1 MDILSIIIIGIGL
14 AMDCFAVSI
23 SKGIHAKRYFFW
35 LTFRMA
41 FLFGLFQA
49 IMPLIGY
56 FAGAGF
62 AEYVKSID
70 HWLAFGLL
78 SLIGGKMIV
87 EGFKPIDP
95 DSDKT
100 VNPFSWTSILS
111 LSLAT
116 SIDAFATGIVF
127 IPFPTV
133 IWRAVAII
141 GLISFIFTFIGM
153 FIGVHFGKR
162 FHLKVEMFGGFIL
175 IGIGLKILIEHL
187 INHY

>member
-14 AMDCFAVSI
+14 AMDCFAVSV
-23 SKGIHAKRYFFW
+23 SKGIHVKKYFFW
-35 LTFRMA
+35 QTFRMA

-49 IMPLIGY
+49 VMPLIGY
-56 FAGAGF
+56 LAGAGF

-87 EGFKPIDP
+87 EGLKPIDQ
-95 DSDKT
+95 DSNKA
-100 VNPFSWTSILS
+100 VNPFSWGSILS

-116 SIDAFATGIVF
+116 SIDAFATGIIFV
-127 IPFPTV
+127 PFSGL
-133 IWRAVAII
+133 IWKAIAII
-141 GLISFIFTFIGM
+141 GVISFILTFFGM

-162 FHLKVEMFGGFIL
+162 FHLKVEMFGGLIL

-187 INHY
+187 INHI